1 MKIVFSPAEGLM
13 NRLSYPSKF
22 GLLGLLALIVFTI
35 LIMTLAGQLN
45 TTIERSQNELIAT
58 SLARPLLKTV
68 EYTQQHRG
76 VSSMLLSGDTAVT
89 TRRSGLETK
98 VDETLRQLE
107 QALAADKRELPQW
120 RAITSAWNTLKRG
133 GLNMPRS
140 ENFAAHSALIEDLLR
155 FQRTLSDAYALSFD
169 PEAETFYLMTSSLN
183 DLPAMLERVARL
195 RGQGSGV
202 LAQGEMDDERRI
214 ALILLAEEIRASM
227 ADMQENLDKVIAL
240 RPELAG
246 DLRRALAT
254 LAGKYREVSEVVERI
269 TRHDDLHSTAS
280 SEFFAMGT
288 AVIDIGYAQMY
299 ELLLPTLDALLGQRI
314 EHAQKVLYLNISAL
328 IAVMTMIGYLSVG
341 AYLSV
346 MSSVRS
352 LREGSERLASGD
364 LTAHIELAARDEL
377 RFVAGSFNDMADAM
391 RKLIGSIKDNANH
404 VADSACNLVAS
415 SGQIHVASQSQ
426 SDAAGSMAAAV
437 EEMTV
442 GIEHIALN
450 AGEAD
455 SLAKRSGELSRQGG
469 EIVATVVAEI
479 SEIARSV
486 ESSARTV
493 EELGERSGQVS
504 AIVGVIGDIAAQTNL
519 LALNAAIEAARAG
532 EQGRGF
538 AVVADEVRKLAE
550 RTANSTREITEMV
563 NSIQQ
568 GTLGAVASMEEGVAR
583 VHEGVERARHAGEAM
598 GGIRDAANQ
607 VLSTVAEI
615 SHALREQSTAS
626 AEIAKQVTMI
636 ARMAEENGEAVG
648 SNHQTANRLGELAD
662 TLLQNV
668 SRFKA

>member
-1 MKIVFSPAEGLM
+1 MKMVFSPAEGLM

-22 GLLGLLALIVFTI
+22 GLLGLLALVVFTI

-45 TTIERSQNELIAT
+45 TTIERSQNELVAT

-76 VSSMLLSGDTAVT
+76 VSSMLLSGDTSVT
-89 TRRSGLETK
+89 ARRSGLEAK

-107 QALAADKRELPQW
+107 QTLAADKRELPQW
-120 RAITSAWNTLKRG
+120 RAITNAWSTLKRG
-133 GLNMPRS
+133 GLNMPRG
-140 ENFAAHSALIEDLLR
+140 ENFAAHSALVEDLLR
-155 FQRTLSDAYALSFD
+155 FQRTLSDAYTLSFD
-169 PEAETFYLMTSSLN
+169 PEAETFYLMTSALN

-195 RGQGSGV
+195 RGQGAGV
-202 LAQGEMDDERRI
+202 LAQGEMDDQRRI
-214 ALILLAEEIRASM
+214 ALILLAEEISASM
-227 ADMQENLDKVIAL
+227 AGMQENLDKVIVL

-246 DLRRALAT
+246 DLQRALAT
-254 LAGKYREVSEVVERI
+254 LGSQYREVSQVVEQV

-299 ELLLPTLDALLGQRI
+299 DLLLPTLDTLLGQRI
-314 EHAQKVLYLNISAL
+314 AHAQKVLYLNISAL
-328 IAVMTMIGYLSVG
+328 IAVMTVIGYLSVG

-364 LTAHIELAARDEL
+364 LTAQIKLTARDEL
-377 RFVAGSFNDMADAM
+377 RFVAGSFNDMAEAM
-391 RKLIGSIKDNANH
+391 RKLIGSIKDNADH
-404 VADSACNLVAS
+404 VADSATNLVAA
-415 SGQIHVASQSQ
+415 SGQIHVASQRQ

-469 EIVATVVAEI
+469 EIVASVVAEI

-563 NSIQQ
+563 DSIQQ

-583 VHEGVERARHAGEAM
+583 VNEGVERARYAGEAM

-636 ARMAEENGEAVG
+636 ARMAEENGEAVS
-648 SNHQTANRLGELAD
+648 SNHETANRLGELAD